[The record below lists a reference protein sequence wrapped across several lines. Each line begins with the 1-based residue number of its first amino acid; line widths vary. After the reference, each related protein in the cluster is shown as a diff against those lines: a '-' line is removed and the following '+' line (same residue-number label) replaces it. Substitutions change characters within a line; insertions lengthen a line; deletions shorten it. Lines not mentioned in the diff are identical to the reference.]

1 MAEIKKAQA
10 AGFAEDSNAFAG
22 GSSVKGTAA
31 PKRHSRSSPA
41 YTSREMQTT
50 LPDRMSKGR
59 DRRKLLDR
67 MSKSRQKHLTAGR
80 QKAGRE
86 SSTGSRVLLG
96 RVTKCLKMRMPEVR
110 RKVILQRKT
119 VPLRR
124 TMAQRRKKGSPA
136 MITAAGTPI
145 IRQRKGHYRRR
156 KQREH
161 TDRERTKTSDFEQDF
176 NTKDNAFTEGEKR
189 SFRAAKSWISYRRK
203 RRKPEER
210 QKRQDGSC
218 QRKRSIPL
226 SVSLMKRQAGQS
238 MC

>member
-31 PKRHSRSSPA
+31 PKKAQQKQSGVHQPRDADDTSGQNVQRSGQA
-41 YTSREMQTT
+41 ETFGQDVQKQT
-50 LPDRMSKGR
+50 
-59 DRRKLLDR
+59 
-67 MSKSRQKHLTAGR
+67 KHLTAGR

-136 MITAAGTPI
+136 MITATGTPI
-145 IRQRKGHYRRR
+145 IRQRKGGITAGGNSVSIRTGNGR
-156 KQREH
+156 KPLILNRISIQKTMPLQRE
-161 TDRERTKTSDFEQDF
+161 KNGVSGQ
-176 NTKDNAFTEGEKR
+176 
-189 SFRAAKSWISYRRK
+189 
-203 RRKPEER
+203 
-210 QKRQDGSC
+210 QK
-218 QRKRSIPL
+218 
-226 SVSLMKRQAGQS
+226 AG
-238 MC
+238 

>member
-1 MAEIKKAQA
+1 MLLPGQLR
-10 AGFAEDSNAFAG
+10 
-22 GSSVKGTAA
+22 KGTAA
-31 PKRHSRSSPA
+31 PKKAQQKQSGVHQPRDADDTSGQNVQRSG
-41 YTSREMQTT
+41 Y
-50 LPDRMSKGR
+50 GNF
-59 DRRKLLDR
+59 DR

-136 MITAAGTPI
+136 MTTATGTPI

-189 SFRAAKSWISYRRK
+189 SFRAAK
-203 RRKPEER
+203 
-210 QKRQDGSC
+210 
-218 QRKRSIPL
+218 
-226 SVSLMKRQAGQS
+226 AG
-238 MC
+238 